1 MDGYSPSHIL
11 LIYGHFTGVDPPK
24 CHFWTVEKPVNFAME
39 SFSVDVAWCV
49 VNPWNLLHHEKQRG
63 HSTMHSE
70 TEWWTCLGSL
80 GSYCIFFTTY
90 FMVVEGSIMETT
102 IVTLVL
108 FLDGPESL
116 VHCCDHPKFW
126 VNLPKGSWKNCHGMR
141 PLLTHNFRGST
152 SITSWMAED
161 GNWGFW
167 SHTSLLMGAHWNT
180 WKSLRKFIWAWFHPQ
195 FCYSKI
201 VASRLPIAQP
211 HHQNPYVGLEH
222 PWLILVYPSIYI
234 PFLVITCY
242 NSSQSMTIIL
252 DDWLFVNQDQ
262 DYPSYTNSIIDWP
275 RPLLILDLLSQV

>member
-1 MDGYSPSHIL
+1 MVISQVLIHQNVTFELLRNRWISQWKVSALMSPDVLWTLEIFCITKSNGVTPRCTLKLSGEHVL
-11 LIYGHFTGVDPPK
+11 GLWGLI
-24 CHFWTVEKPVNFAME
+24 A
-39 SFSVDVAWCV
+39 S
-49 VNPWNLLHHEKQRG
+49 
-63 HSTMHSE
+63 
-70 TEWWTCLGSL
+70 
-80 GSYCIFFTTY
+80 FFTTY

-211 HHQNPYVGLEH
+211 HHQNPYVGVGAPLVNTGISKYIY
-222 PWLILVYPSIYI
+222 PILG
-234 PFLVITCY
+234 Y
-242 NSSQSMTIIL
+242 NML
-252 DDWLFVNQDQ
+252 
-262 DYPSYTNSIIDWP
+262 
-275 RPLLILDLLSQV
+275 